1 MLSPIILLGE
11 LLYNKNMKEK
21 ILSILFP
28 EDETE
33 EGGVSSVPPGH
44 FSVDMDLEEMLE
56 KMNSDQSAVEKVYAG
71 SVFINYKLQK
81 ELLEVQKEHNAEQ
94 LRIQERLLHLQHA
107 YNREQLF
114 WSKFLAWTAIAVLVI
129 ALLLVRLG

>member
-1 MLSPIILLGE
+1 
-11 LLYNKNMKEK
+11 MKEK

-28 EDETE
+28 ENE
-33 EGGVSSVPPGH
+33 EYGGGSVGRTGDG
-44 FSVDMDLEEMLE
+44 FRLDMEMEEILEQ
-56 KMNSDQSAVEKVYAG
+56 MNHGDSPAEKVYAG

-81 ELLEVQKEHNAEQ
+81 ELLEVQKAHNAEQ

-114 WSKFLAWTAIAVLVI
+114 WSKFLAWTAIAVLVV